1 MAARGGRTVEDPVR
15 HTVTQSMNYAI
26 DAGLEYRHVPG
37 GASKERMGLGP
48 LVFLSLL
55 TMLDMP
61 LFFTT
66 FTGMDLYGFFTLDPV
81 ADHPVPI
88 ILSVATSSVMAV
100 ASYGLYRWLWVRRTW
115 FTGDNWGPFTRG
127 AVLSVAPVAL
137 AFAPAII
144 LTSQGGKP
152 TQIAIAS
159 LMVGSLCVTHALRDP
174 EIVLDPAL
182 ARYWFAAVIASIL
195 VFLALSVAG
204 MLVLFFVEQLPASDN
219 LLWTWEYTWAELG
232 YPAEE
237 FQQRQREAV
246 VAFTLTGSG
255 FMILVL
261 GGSMLGAVLRWTRL
275 PGYIGGHPAPGRQ
288 FREVPAWTARI
299 LLALESF
306 GPANSAE
313 SEYVAICNGYE
324 IDVTR
329 VRYERLLAQKDSIL
343 RDADL
348 LVDRVSEEVFVKEDS
363 AWTRLEF
370 RVRSSKEEFRSG
382 PFTLL
387 CIYARNP
394 GQRFTNGELRAL
406 IERELTNRSSVNIG
420 DLIRQLQRRDPNIP
434 VLRDSEGSYLPA
446 SLNVCLLDYKT
457 PRTAEDF
464 PPAP

>member
-1 MAARGGRTVEDPVR
+1 
-15 HTVTQSMNYAI
+15 MNNAI
-26 DAGLEYRHVPG
+26 AEGLEDRHVTSA
-37 GASKERMGLGP
+37 ASKERRGLGP
-48 LVFLSLL
+48 LVFVSLL
-55 TMLDMP
+55 TMLNMP

-66 FTGMDLYGFFTLDPV
+66 FTGMDQYGFFTLDPV

-100 ASYGLYRWLWVRRTW
+100 AGYGLYRWLWVRPTW
-115 FTGDNWGPFTRG
+115 
-127 AVLSVAPVAL
+127 AALSIAPVAL

-159 LMVGSLCVTHALRDP
+159 LMAGSLCVTHALRDP

-182 ARYWFAAVIASIL
+182 ARYWFAAVIACIL
-195 VFLALSVAG
+195 VFLTLSVAG

-219 LLWTWEYTWAELG
+219 LLWTWKYTWAELG
-232 YPAEE
+232 YPAGE

-246 VAFTLTGSG
+246 VGFTLTGSG

-275 PGYIGGHPAPGRQ
+275 PEYIGGHPAPGRQ
-288 FREVPAWTARI
+288 FQEVPAWTTRI

-313 SEYVAICNGYE
+313 SEYVAVCNGYE

-343 RDADL
+343 READL
-348 LVDRVSEEVFVKEDS
+348 LVDRVSEEVFVKEDN

-387 CIYARNP
+387 GIYARNP

-406 IERELTNRSSVNIG
+406 IEKELTTRSSMNIG
-420 DLIRQLQRRDPNIP
+420 DLIRQLRRRGPSIP
-434 VLRDSEGSYLPA
+434 VQRANEGSYLPA